1 MVEEMKKDPEKMK
14 ELEKAMEL
22 MKDKEFQEKVKQ
34 YANDPEGMKK
44 LIEEFKDKV

>member
-1 MVEEMKKDPEKMK
+1 MNKQVKK
-14 ELEKAMEL
+14 
-22 MKDKEFQEKVKQ
+22 

>member
-1 MVEEMKKDPEKMK
+1 MK

-22 MKDKEFQEKVKQ
+22 MKDKDFQEKVKK